1 MILLDFLK
9 KIEEYQEA
17 IIQST
22 QETLK
27 IRSVKGEAK
36 ENMPFGEGP
45 ARALNHFLEEA
56 DAMGFQTKNLDNYV
70 GYVEFGEGNETV
82 GVLAHLDV
90 VPEGEGWDFDPY
102 GGIIND
108 DKIYGR
114 GAMDDK
120 GPAVATL
127 YAMKALKDSKVNLN
141 KKVRLILGTDEEAGW
156 GCMDHYFKHEQ
167 APDISFTPDADFPVI
182 HAEKGIIVFDL
193 TYDLKDEDAPIQ
205 LIDITGG
212 NAPNMVADYA
222 EALLKVADYDS
233 FEQKYNEY
241 KKQKDY
247 PVTIREN
254 KGNVIVSATGI
265 SAHGSTP
272 QKGENAIDYL
282 IDFLYA
288 VFSRESGAYEFLEIY
303 QNRIAFKNHGEAI
316 GCGLEDE
323 VSGKLAF
330 NRGMIK
336 KEDNKIVLTINVRY
350 PIHSSGKEV
359 YEGIRGNLKD
369 TSMVLVEGD
378 SDMKPLYV
386 SEDNELVTK
395 LMTVYREETG
405 DMDARP
411 EVTGGGT
418 YARALDNA
426 VAFGPNFPGQEEV
439 AHQKNEFISVDQ
451 LMKITKIYTKAIYE
465 LAK

>member
-1 MILLDFLK
+1 MDFLK
-9 KIEEYQEA
+9 KIEEYRED
-17 IIQST
+17 IIKST

-36 ENMPFGEGP
+36 ENMPFGQGP
-45 ARALNHFLEEA
+45 ALALQSFLKEAEE
-56 DAMGFQTKNLDNYV
+56 MGFETKNLDNYV
-70 GYVEFGEGNETV
+70 GYIEFGEGNETV

-90 VPEGEGWDFDPY
+90 VPEGDGWDFDPY

-120 GPAVATL
+120 GPAIAIL
-127 YAMKALKDSKVNLN
+127 YAMKAIKESNAKLN

-156 GCMDHYFKHEQ
+156 GCMDYYFKNEK

-193 TYDLKDEDAPIQ
+193 TFDLKVDDSHIE

-212 NAPNMVADYA
+212 NAPNMVPDYA
-222 EALLKVADYDS
+222 EALLKVDNYEN
-233 FEQKYNEY
+233 FEERYYEY
-241 KKQKDY
+241 KKINNY
-247 PVTIREN
+247 PLAIRED
-254 KGNVIVSATGI
+254 KGHVIVSAIGV

-272 QKGENAIDYL
+272 EKGENAINYL
-282 IDFLYA
+282 IDFLYEM
-288 VFSRESGAYEFLEIY
+288 FSKDSAAHEFLEIY
-303 QNRIAFKNHGEAI
+303 KNRIAFKNHGEDI
-316 GCGLEDE
+316 GCGFEDE

-330 NRGMIK
+330 NIGMIK

-350 PIHSSGKEV
+350 PIHSSAEEV
-359 YEGIRGNLKD
+359 YKGIRDNLSN

-386 SEDNELVTK
+386 PVDNELVTK
-395 LMTVYREETG
+395 LMEVYREETG
-405 DMDARP
+405 DMEAKP
-411 EVTGGGT
+411 VVTGGGT

-426 VAFGPNFPGQEEV
+426 VAFGPSFPGQMDV
-439 AHQKNEFISVDQ
+439 AHQKNEFISIDQ
-451 LMKITKIYTKAIYE
+451 LIKITRIYTKAIYE